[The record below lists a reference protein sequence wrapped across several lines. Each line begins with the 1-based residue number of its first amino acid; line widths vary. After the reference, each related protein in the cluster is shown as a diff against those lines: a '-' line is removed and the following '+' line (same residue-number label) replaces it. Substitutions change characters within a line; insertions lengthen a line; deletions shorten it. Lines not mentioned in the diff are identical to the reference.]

1 MESLD
6 KIIASQ
12 GQYSRSEVKKLVKAG
27 LVTLDGVTVKGSDGK
42 ADPKK
47 CVITIDGK
55 PLFYQKYVYIM
66 LNKPKGVVSATTD
79 NDHKT
84 VIDLVPKEMYRDG
97 LFPAGRLDGDTT
109 GFVLITDDGDF
120 AHRLLSPKNHIMKT
134 YHATLK
140 RNLFDDEYDKFK
152 NGIVLSDGT
161 VCLESTVKM
170 LQNEPPVCEIRI
182 CEGKYH
188 QVKRMFASTG
198 NKVLDLKRV
207 KMGGLSL
214 DESLAEGDC
223 RLLSDQEVEAIEKK

>member
-1 MESLD
+1 
-6 KIIASQ
+6 
-12 GQYSRSEVKKLVKAG
+12 
-27 LVTLDGVTVKGSDGK
+27 
-42 ADPKK
+42 
-47 CVITIDGK
+47 
-55 PLFYQKYVYIM
+55 
-66 LNKPKGVVSATTD
+66 
-79 NDHKT
+79 
-84 VIDLVPKEMYRDG
+84 
-97 LFPAGRLDGDTT
+97 
-109 GFVLITDDGDF
+109 
-120 AHRLLSPKNHIMKT
+120 MKT

-170 LQNEPPVCEIRI
+170 LQNEPTVCEIRI

-214 DESLAEGDC
+214 DESLAEGEC
-223 RLLSDQEVEAIEKK
+223 RLLSDEEVEAIEKK